1 MKACP
6 RVLLLLL
13 LCLSL
18 VVESL
23 SSVAVAPANT
33 NQYYA
38 SWVIPTCC
46 LQVRDISRR
55 IHSRTAMTT
64 QEDFETYEGGDYKV
78 FVGR

>member
-6 RVLLLLL
+6 RVLLL

-23 SSVAVAPANT
+23 SFVAVAPTNT
-33 NQYYA
+33 PNYST
-38 SWVIPTCC
+38 SWAIVPSC
-46 LQVRDISRR
+46 LLQARNIR
-55 IHSRTAMTT
+55 SRTAMTT
-64 QEDFETYEGGDYKV
+64 QEDFETYEGGDYKI